1 MAAKDNERRGYMP
14 VQPTGLNRRELF
26 VDARDLQSD
35 SDPENPLSPEEYI
48 AVLTTRGRGKLAENQ
63 LVSSFSAVVRT
74 LDPTYEYGKDFK
86 LGDTITVT
94 DERLGITVDAVVR
107 GVQPSVGEDG
117 EQLIL
122 AFGYGQPTLYDKL
135 KRKAEK

>member
-1 MAAKDNERRGYMP
+1 MANT
-14 VQPTGLNRRELF
+14 PTGLNRRELF

-35 SDPENPLSPEEYI
+35 SDPENPLTPEEYI
-48 AVLTTRGRGKLAENQ
+48 AVLTTRGKGKLAENQ

-94 DERLGITVDAVVR
+94 DERLGITVDAVVQ
-107 GVQPSVGEDG
+107 GAQPSVGEDG
-117 EQLIL
+117 EQLVL
-122 AFGYGQPTLYDKL
+122 TFGYGQPTIYDKL